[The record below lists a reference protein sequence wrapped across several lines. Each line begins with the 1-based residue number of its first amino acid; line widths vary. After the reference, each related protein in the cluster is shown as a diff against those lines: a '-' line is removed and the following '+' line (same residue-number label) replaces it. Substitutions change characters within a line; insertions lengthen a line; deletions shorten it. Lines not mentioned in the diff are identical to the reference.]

1 LLIQTLILLSYHD
14 AASMPL
20 SERGNYDISSAAVT
34 GASGLPDQRAR
45 PGRDIAP
52 RDKENLDPGAQ
63 MNLSGSP
70 DRFSNRTS
78 GKNRLSLGVVTVGSN
93 TEVPARGLVANG
105 NPRSQ
110 VAGSF
115 GARRKNQSRG

>member
-1 LLIQTLILLSYHD
+1 MQGH
-14 AASMPL
+14 
-20 SERGNYDISSAAVT
+20 R
-34 GASGLPDQRAR
+34 
-45 PGRDIAP
+45 AP
-52 RDKENLDPGAQ
+52 RDKENLDPGVQ

-78 GKNRLSLGVVTVGSN
+78 GKNSLSLGVVTVGSN

-110 VAGSF
+110 IAGSF
-115 GARRKNQSRG
+115 GARKNQSRG

>member
-1 LLIQTLILLSYHD
+1 MYSI
-14 AASMPL
+14 
-20 SERGNYDISSAAVT
+20 
-34 GASGLPDQRAR
+34 GAPVQYFGAGHRRIVLPIFTVDVVHHE
-45 PGRDIAP
+45 P
-52 RDKENLDPGAQ
+52 KENLDPGAQ

-78 GKNRLSLGVVTVGSN
+78 GNNRLSLGVVTVGSN

-110 VAGSF
+110 VWQLRRAAEKSV
-115 GARRKNQSRG
+115 ARVSHLQA

>member
-1 LLIQTLILLSYHD
+1 
-14 AASMPL
+14 
-20 SERGNYDISSAAVT
+20 
-34 GASGLPDQRAR
+34 
-45 PGRDIAP
+45 
-52 RDKENLDPGAQ
+52 

-78 GKNRLSLGVVTVGSN
+78 EKNRLSLGVVTVGSN

-115 GARRKNQSRG
+115 GARWKNQSRG